1 MAKAELHPT
10 DGFSISGWMV
20 TDLHLTGAELL
31 TFALVHQFAQSKAG
45 VYKGNTSYLSAWT
58 GWTDKTCRKHL
69 AALVEKGLL
78 TEARGRENNVPYCF
92 YELTDEFY
100 KKHPVKITESPGN
113 NFQSTRK
120 NLPSTTGKKLP
131 GEYNNSTIIR
141 DESNIPPFPP
151 TVKEV
156 ADYCRAQGFA
166 DPDGFAD
173 YYVRYQTENGWMTG
187 KGKNRKPIDN
197 WKLNVVT
204 WGRYHKNET
213 FITARAEQP
222 ATQISKDNLKDYL
235 R

>member
-131 GEYNNSTIIR
+131 GEYNNKEENIENR
-141 DESNIPPFPP
+141 IPPTPQQ
-151 TVKEV
+151 VE
-156 ADYCRAQGFA
+156 DYVRGRGFSDPEGFA
-166 DPDGFAD
+166 E
-173 YYVRYQTENGWMTG
+173 YYCEINNNREWKKKNGE
-187 KGKNRKPIDN
+187 PILN
-197 WKLNVVT
+197 WKNNIIT
-204 WGRYHKNET
+204 NWESRHKNDI
-213 FITARAEQP
+213 FPKSSNPAEYKP
-222 ATQISKDNLKDYL
+222 FDLNKFRI
-235 R
+235 